1 LVIDF
6 LRKNKMASPVTIP
19 GDLVVAGSIRVNGTI
34 SPPLAKSGIL
44 ALAELQAFPVPLT
57 DFRVW
62 DAMQTNLPG
71 TPATDDLGLVG
82 GTFGTATPSLRSEDL
97 KTLGATNKRAR
108 VLVQLP
114 WEYQSGQSVTLRF
127 KAGMITTAADGSATL
142 DCEAYKLQ
150 DDPDDAIGSD
160 LVSTSATTMNS
171 TAFGNIDFTIT
182 PTSLSPGDILD
193 VRVTCAVSDAASAAA
208 VIAAISSVKLLCDV
222 R

>member
-1 LVIDF
+1 
-6 LRKNKMASPVTIP
+6 MANPTNLP
-19 GDLVVAGSIRVNGTI
+19 GDLIVPGDIRVTGKM
-34 SPPLAKSGIL
+34 SPAMSKANIL

-71 TPATDDLGLVG
+71 TPTTDDLGLIG

-97 KTLGATNKRAR
+97 KALGAINKRAR

-114 WEYQSGQSVTLRF
+114 WEYVAGESVTLRF
-127 KAGMITTAADGSATL
+127 MAGMITTVAGTTATI
-142 DCEAYKLQ
+142 DCEAYLLQ

-160 LVSTSATTMNS
+160 LVTTSATTMNS
-171 TAFGNIDFTIT
+171 LAFANIDFVVT
-182 PTSLSPGDILD
+182 PSSLSPGDILD
-193 VRVTCAVSDAASAAA
+193 VRVTCAVNDGASVTA
-208 VIAAISSVKLLCDV
+208 VIAGISSCKLLCDV